1 MNKYL
6 ILMAFAIPGLTATA
20 CGEVCYECYDQSQ
33 GQVVNEFCA
42 VDEDEALE
50 DADAYQQ
57 SQVEVGNPDVSCDR
71 N

>member
-6 ILMAFAIPGLTATA
+6 ILMAFAITGLMATA
-20 CGEVCYECYDQSQ
+20 CGEVCYECYDQSE

-42 VDEDEALE
+42 TEEDEALE
-50 DADAYQQ
+50 DAIAFEQ
-57 SQVEVGNPDVSCDR
+57 SEEASGNPDVSCER